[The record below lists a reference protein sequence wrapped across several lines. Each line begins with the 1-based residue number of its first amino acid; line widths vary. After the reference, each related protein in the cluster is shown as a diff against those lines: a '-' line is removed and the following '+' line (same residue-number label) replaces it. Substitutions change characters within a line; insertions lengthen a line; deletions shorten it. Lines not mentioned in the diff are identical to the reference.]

1 MTTELCKEMKRN
13 QYIENHELYSNPYQN
28 NSTGNNPYNSEIYS
42 KVDHERNV
50 LHPHLHAPLSYVVHN
65 PHAIRLKRSCHNTK
79 CRYCFPNASNNNPFD
94 LESHSSSSESA
105 SQIMTRSALN
115 NHSDY
120 KKFLG
125 LNKRPTCIIHE
136 ETTVDDSRQDVINGG
151 QVKIRQEN
159 EIPVFKEVR
168 TSTPLVN
175 HTTLPN
181 RTNNYIPNLIKNNY
195 HLEDHQ
201 EVYWSEQETPFTV
214 YSNASIN
221 TNSNHNSIVV
231 TGRQA
236 GLFNQKNPNR
246 VIQNESIATPTNT
259 TETSMTTNVS
269 IENEM
274 VSKTTTNN
282 LYKKE
287 GNTFLQKIFK
297 KPQSTIIE
305 ENNKLRLRLTSLTN
319 SPENNQSIPCTEI
332 TTTPYS
338 LNMHDLQKHNNHNH
352 DPDRDDL
359 SVIFGMSSVNQLKNQ
374 SSYLNL
380 PESDLAYKR
389 EMLSSSSSRLARS
402 GYSARRERL
411 KQE

>member
-236 GLFNQKNPNR
+236 GLFNQKNR
-246 VIQNESIATPTNT
+246 E
-259 TETSMTTNVS
+259 
-269 IENEM
+269 
-274 VSKTTTNN
+274 
-282 LYKKE
+282 LD
-287 GNTFLQKIFK
+287 FLGYIF
-297 KPQSTIIE
+297 
-305 ENNKLRLRLTSLTN
+305 
-319 SPENNQSIPCTEI
+319 
-332 TTTPYS
+332 
-338 LNMHDLQKHNNHNH
+338 
-352 DPDRDDL
+352 
-359 SVIFGMSSVNQLKNQ
+359 
-374 SSYLNL
+374 
-380 PESDLAYKR
+380 
-389 EMLSSSSSRLARS
+389 
-402 GYSARRERL
+402 
-411 KQE
+411 